1 MLRATK
7 NRFGPVDEL
16 ALYEMT
22 GEGLTEIANPS
33 AALLAERRAGPSR
46 AAP

>member
-1 MLRATK
+1 LLRANK

-22 GEGLTEIANPS
+22 GQGLVEIRIRPLKLSRSGA
-33 AALLAERRAGPSR
+33 AALRE
-46 AAP
+46 AP